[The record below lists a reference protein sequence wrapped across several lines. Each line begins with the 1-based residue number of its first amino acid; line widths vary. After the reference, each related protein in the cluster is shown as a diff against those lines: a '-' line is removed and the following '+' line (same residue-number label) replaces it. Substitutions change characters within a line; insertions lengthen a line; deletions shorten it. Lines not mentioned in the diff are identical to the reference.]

1 MMKPGRGLLLTLFF
15 FLIIG
20 IPFGGRAAERLTVT
34 DLASR
39 TVSVPLGPR
48 RIICLG
54 PGCLRL
60 LCYLGAE
67 GRLVGV
73 EGFEKTSA
81 IGRSYRYAK
90 PSILGL
96 PVIGPGGP
104 AAINK
109 EPDLEAVIGVKPDII
124 FITYM
129 EPGKADAL
137 QQKLGVPVIVL
148 SYGRIGI
155 FGEELYQSLRLMG
168 KVLDREKR
176 ADAILSFID
185 VARKDLAHRAQPYDR
200 TKKPGVY
207 VGGIGFQ
214 GSYGI
219 ESTEADY
226 APLEWVKARNVAKG
240 LNQSGNQTSHLFLNK
255 EKLLVLDPDVIF
267 LDGGGLAFVD
277 ADYQERPEFYRG
289 LRPFRDNR
297 VYVLWPFNM
306 YATNIDTVLADAY
319 AAGKILYPS
328 AFAGV
333 DLNKK
338 TNEIF
343 SFFVGQSV
351 RDPMVK
357 DYGELGSPWK
367 KKQ

>member
-155 FGEELYQSLRLMG
+155 FGRSSISPCGSWGRSLIAKKGPMLSSPLSMS
-168 KVLDREKR
+168 RERTWPTGHSHTTGQRNR
-176 ADAILSFID
+176 A
-185 VARKDLAHRAQPYDR
+185 Y
-200 TKKPGVY
+200 TWE
-207 VGGIGFQ
+207 
-214 GSYGI
+214 GS
-219 ESTEADY
+219 
-226 APLEWVKARNVAKG
+226 V
-240 LNQSGNQTSHLFLNK
+240 F
-255 EKLLVLDPDVIF
+255 
-267 LDGGGLAFVD
+267 
-277 ADYQERPEFYRG
+277 RG
-289 LRPFRDNR
+289 LTASKAPRRTMP
-297 VYVLWPFNM
+297 
-306 YATNIDTVLADAY
+306 
-319 AAGKILYPS
+319 
-328 AFAGV
+328 
-333 DLNKK
+333 
-338 TNEIF
+338 
-343 SFFVGQSV
+343 
-351 RDPMVK
+351 
-357 DYGELGSPWK
+357 PWSG
-367 KKQ
+367 